1 MDYYTDSIL
10 INLNSNNA
18 IQNNGSFL
26 SDVQFNF
33 TGILKD
39 NPNIVE
45 TKIQIQNAQIPYS
58 FYNINVYNNILEF
71 SVDGLPVI
79 YTLTLTRGNYNANSL
94 ITELTNEFILLGITD
109 ITIIISPITGCLQ
122 FTKTTGSLSLLHSGS
137 TIFKVLGFDVNT
149 DYNSTGGIINAPYPL
164 NLLGTLKLRIASDT
178 LQTNNIDSSVGGS
191 FNILATL
198 PIEAGNFGLI
208 LYDNISGI
216 QSILDNK
223 YLDGFD
229 IKILDDDNNL
239 INFNNVGWSISLLIN
254 ITRKRDDNSK
264 TDFKNIIKPLFQLI
278 ENQQQINETPPVED
292 NQQVDETQPQ
302 DEEPNIEDNQNN
314 INELIPEF
322 DDSNDLDFLLYN
334 NFGKI

>member
-18 IQNNGSFL
+18 TLNNGSFL
-26 SDVQFNF
+26 SDVFFNF

-45 TKIQIQNAQIPYS
+45 TKLQIQNAQIPYS
-58 FYNINVYNNILEF
+58 FYNINIYNNTLDIIHNSVPYNVIL
-71 SVDGLPVI
+71 I
-79 YTLTLTRGNYNANSL
+79 RGNYNANTL
-94 ITELTNEFILLGITD
+94 ISEITNELLNLGLTD
-109 ITIIISPITGCLQ
+109 LEITINSITGKLK
-122 FTKTTGSLSLLHSGS
+122 FNSIGGAVFSIESTSTLL
-137 TIFKVLGFDVNT
+137 KVLGFESNT
-149 DYNSTGGIINAPYPL
+149 TYNSILNVIDAPYPL

-178 LQTNNIDSSVGGS
+178 LQTNNLDSSVGGS

-254 ITRKRDDNSK
+254 LTRKRDNNLKS
-264 TDFKNIIKPLFQLI
+264 DFKNIIKPLFQLI
-278 ENQQQINETPPVED
+278 TENQQPQEETQPKED
-292 NQQVDETQPQ
+292 NQD
-302 DEEPNIEDNQNN
+302 IEDNSNIEQNN

-322 DDSNDLDFLLYN
+322 DDSNDLDLLLYN
-334 NFGKI
+334 NYGKI

>member
-18 IQNNGSFL
+18 ILNNGTFL

-45 TKIQIQNAQIPYS
+45 TKLQIQNAQIPYS
-58 FYNINVYNNILEF
+58 FYNVNIYNNILKF
-71 SVDGLPVI
+71 SIDGLPTI

-94 ITELTNEFILLGITD
+94 ITELTNEFILLGITN
-109 ITIIISPITGCLQ
+109 ITIVISSITGCLQ
-122 FTKTTGSLSLLHSGS
+122 FTKTTGSLSLLYTGS
-137 TIFKVLGFDVNT
+137 TIFKVLGLDINT
-149 DYNSTGGIINAPYPL
+149 NYNSIGGIINAPYPL
-164 NLLGTLKLRIASDT
+164 NLLGTLKLRLASDT

-191 FNILATL
+191 FNILSTL

-239 INFNNVGWSISLLIN
+239 INFNNIGWSISLLIN
-254 ITRKRDDNSK
+254 ITRKRDNNSK
-264 TDFKNIIKPLFQLI
+264 SDFKNIIKPLFQLI
-278 ENQQQINETPPVED
+278 ENQQQ
-292 NQQVDETQPQ
+292 NQDS
-302 DEEPNIEDNQNN
+302 NIEDNQNQEQNN

-334 NFGKI
+334 KFGKI